1 MVTRGM
7 VWKER
12 ACERERVREF
22 IKKNTDDGRKERGV
36 NEGKYGLKVLI
47 NEKDLVRDLDLD
59 LIRILNA

>member
-1 MVTRGM
+1 M
-7 VWKER
+7 
-12 ACERERVREF
+12 REF